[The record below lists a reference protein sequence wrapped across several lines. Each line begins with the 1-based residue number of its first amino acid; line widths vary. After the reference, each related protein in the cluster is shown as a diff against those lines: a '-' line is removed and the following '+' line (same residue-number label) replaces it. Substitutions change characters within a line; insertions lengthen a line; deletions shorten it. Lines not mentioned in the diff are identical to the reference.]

1 MLLALTT
8 AADVAGLSGAAQTI
22 LVAGIGVT
30 LGFVAYKV
38 IRSAMLR
45 F

>member
-1 MLLALTT
+1 MLAALIA

-38 IRSAMLR
+38 IRKAMLK